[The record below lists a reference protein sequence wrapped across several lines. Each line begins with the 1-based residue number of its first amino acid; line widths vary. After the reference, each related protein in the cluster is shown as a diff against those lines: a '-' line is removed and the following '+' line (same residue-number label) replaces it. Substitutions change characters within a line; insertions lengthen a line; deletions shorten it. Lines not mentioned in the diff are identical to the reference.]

1 MIDYIQIILNYI
13 QILVFDNYLLAL
25 ISYFIFCLIFFFLS
39 LPGGIIVTLSSGF
52 FFGFYIGFLINII
65 SITIGSFFFIILSK
79 YFFINYFNNYLSK
92 YTDKLNKIIKKSS
105 YEYLILIRLVF
116 GIPLFIQNLFIS
128 TLEISKFKFIVSSL
142 IGFSPYFLIF
152 SFVGDKISNL
162 LEIKSLSIKNIFSI
176 EIIVI
181 LIILV
186 LILIFRIFYKINS
199 NKIN

>member
-25 ISYFIFCLIFFFLS
+25 ISYFIFCLLFFFLS

-65 SITIGSFFFIILSK
+65 SITIGSLFFIILSK
-79 YFFINYFNNYLSK
+79 YFLANYFNNYLLK

-105 YEYLILIRLVF
+105 YEYLILIRLIF

-128 TLEISKFKFIVSSL
+128 TLEISKFKFILSSF
-142 IGFSPYFLIF
+142 IGFTPYFLIF

-162 LEIKSLSIKNIFSI
+162 LEIKSFSIKNIFSI

-199 NKIN
+199 KRIN

>member
-1 MIDYIQIILNYI
+1 MIDYILIILNYI
-13 QILVFDNYLLAL
+13 QILIFDNYLLAL
-25 ISYFIFCLIFFFLS
+25 ISYFIFCLLFFFLS

-52 FFGFYIGFLINII
+52 FFGFYIGFLINIL
-65 SITIGSFFFIILSK
+65 SITIGSLFFIILSR
-79 YFFINYFNNYLSK
+79 YFFLNYFNNYLLK
-92 YTDKLNKIIKKSS
+92 YTDRLNKIIKKSS
-105 YEYLILIRLVF
+105 FEYLILIRLIL

-128 TLEISKFKFIVSSL
+128 TLEISKFKFILSSF
-142 IGFSPYFLIF
+142 IGFTPYFLIF

-162 LEIKSLSIKNIFSI
+162 LEIKSFSIKNIFSI

-199 NKIN
+199 KRIN

>member
-1 MIDYIQIILNYI
+1 MIDYILLILNYI
-13 QILVFDNYLLAL
+13 QILIINNYLLAL
-25 ISYFIFCLIFFFLS
+25 ISYFIFCILFFFLS
-39 LPGGIIVTLSSGF
+39 LPGGIIITLSSGF

-65 SITIGSFFFIILSK
+65 SITIGSLFFIILSK
-79 YFFINYFNNYLSK
+79 YFFVNYFNNYLLK

-105 YEYLILIRLVF
+105 YEYLILIRLIF
-116 GIPLFIQNLFIS
+116 GIPLFVQNLFIS

-162 LEIKSLSIKNIFSI
+162 LEIKSFSIKNIFSI

>member
-25 ISYFIFCLIFFFLS
+25 ISYFIFCLLFFFLS

-65 SITIGSFFFIILSK
+65 SITIGSLFFIILSK
-79 YFFINYFNNYLSK
+79 YFFVNYFNNYLLK

-105 YEYLILIRLVF
+105 YEYLILIRLIF
-116 GIPLFIQNLFIS
+116 GIPLFVQNLFIS

-162 LEIKSLSIKNIFSI
+162 LEIKSFSIKNIFSI

>member
-1 MIDYIQIILNYI
+1 MG
-13 QILVFDNYLLAL
+13 V
-25 ISYFIFCLIFFFLS
+25 
-39 LPGGIIVTLSSGF
+39 
-52 FFGFYIGFLINII
+52 
-65 SITIGSFFFIILSK
+65 FFFIILSK
-79 YFFINYFNNYLSK
+79 YFFVNYFNNYLSK

-105 YEYLILIRLVF
+105 YEYLILIRLIF
-116 GIPLFIQNLFIS
+116 GIPLFVQNLFIS

>member
-25 ISYFIFCLIFFFLS
+25 ITYFIFCLLFFFLS

-65 SITIGSFFFIILSK
+65 SITIGSLFFIILSK
-79 YFFINYFNNYLSK
+79 YFFVNYFNNYLLK

-105 YEYLILIRLVF
+105 YEYLILIRLIF
-116 GIPLFIQNLFIS
+116 GIPLFVQNLFIS
-128 TLEISKFKFIVSSL
+128 TLEISKFKFILSSL
-142 IGFSPYFLIF
+142 IGFTPYFLIF
-152 SFVGDKISNL
+152 SYVGDKISKL
-162 LEIKSLSIKNIFSI
+162 IEIKSFSFADIFSI

-186 LILIFRIFYKINS
+186 LVLILRIFYKINS
-199 NKIN
+199 KKIN

>member
-25 ISYFIFCLIFFFLS
+25 ISYFIFCLLFFFLS

-65 SITIGSFFFIILSK
+65 SITIGSLFFIILSK
-79 YFFINYFNNYLSK
+79 YFFVNYFNNYLLK

-105 YEYLILIRLVF
+105 YEYLILIRLIF

-128 TLEISKFKFIVSSL
+128 TLEISKFKFILSSF
-142 IGFSPYFLIF
+142 IGFAPYFLIF

-162 LEIKSLSIKNIFSI
+162 LEIKSFSIKNIFSI

-199 NKIN
+199 KRIN

>member
-25 ISYFIFCLIFFFLS
+25 ISYFIFCLLFFFLS
-39 LPGGIIVTLSSGF
+39 LPGGIIVSLSSGF
-52 FFGFYIGFLINII
+52 FFGFYVGFLINII
-65 SITIGSFFFIILSK
+65 SITIGSLFFIILSK
-79 YFFINYFNNYLSK
+79 YFFVNYFNSYLLK

-105 YEYLILIRLVF
+105 YEYLILIRLIF
-116 GIPLFIQNLFIS
+116 GIPLFVQNLFIS

-162 LEIKSLSIKNIFSI
+162 LEIKSVSIKNIFSI

>member
-13 QILVFDNYLLAL
+13 QILIFDNYLLAL
-25 ISYFIFCLIFFFLS
+25 ITYFIFCLLFFFLS

-65 SITIGSFFFIILSK
+65 SITIGSLFFIILSK
-79 YFFINYFNNYLSK
+79 YYFLNYFNNYLLK
-92 YTDKLNKIIKKSS
+92 YIDKLNKVIKKSS
-105 YEYLILIRLVF
+105 YEYLILIRLIF

-142 IGFSPYFLIF
+142 IGFTPYFLIF
-152 SFVGDKISNL
+152 SYVGDKISNL
-162 LEIKSLSIKNIFSI
+162 LEIKSFSIKNIFSI
-176 EIIVI
+176 EIIII

-186 LILIFRIFYKINS
+186 SILIFRIFYKINS
-199 NKIN
+199 SKIN